1 MTIDEA
7 LSGAAGLAGVQWV
20 LYGVP
25 VQRALQELLATL
37 LAPPTTMRTCRLLRA
52 KVKPGRKLTAYYEV
66 ELAGQRDASPQPRAI
81 AVTWS
86 AQPHPTALPVSTMEA
101 VALESGVAAP
111 FRRLLA
117 SDDKWRMQIEVAPLD
132 PAFPPLVRA
141 MTPAQVVTMLTAQ
154 GIPAADCRI
163 TTLRYRPRQRHVLR
177 YDPLLAAAVPST
189 PFFAKLSQ
197 QKEGEATA
205 QIVDWAAAQL
215 AQRNLAV
222 TALCPHAWLGDEQLL
237 LYPYAPGTTVSHLLL
252 TNQPVLPLLH
262 GAGAALRALHDAPCP
277 IARPLVAKTFA
288 GEAKA
293 TLQAGEQLATLSPTL
308 YTTFAS
314 LVDAVH
320 ERYHQLPTAE
330 PTFTHSDFKADH
342 LLADGNRLTLID
354 FDSCA
359 LTDPAADLG
368 KFLADLHW
376 WQAMGGRFDRQ
387 RAQAAFLAGYGPP
400 TDPDFYA
407 RAQLYSAL
415 ILAKSTV
422 RRLNLFDELWLSQS
436 QALLDH
442 TMAVLHNR

>member
-20 LYGVP
+20 LYGAP

-37 LAPPTTMRTCRLLRA
+37 LAPPATVRACRLLRA

-66 ELAGQRDASPQPRAI
+66 ELAGQSDAPPQPRAI
-81 AVTWS
+81 AVTWTVQP
-86 AQPHPTALPVSTMEA
+86 AQTALPVSTMEA

-132 PAFPPLVRA
+132 PAFPHLVRA
-141 MTPAQVVTMLTAQ
+141 MTPAKVVALLSEQ
-154 GIPAADCRI
+154 DIPAADWRI

-177 YDPLLAAAVPST
+177 YDPVLATGFPAT

-197 QKEGEATA
+197 QKEGETTA

-215 AQRNLAV
+215 AQRKLAV
-222 TALCPHAWLGDEQLL
+222 VALCPRAWLADEQLL
-237 LYPYAPGTTVSHLLL
+237 LYPYAPGTTVSQLLL

-262 GAGAALRALHDAPCP
+262 RAGAALRALHDAPCP
-277 IARPLVAKTFA
+277 TVLPLVDKTFV

-293 TLQAGEQLATLSPTL
+293 TLQAGEQLAALAPTLS
-308 YTTFAS
+308 TTFAT

-320 ERYHQLPTAE
+320 ERYHQLPAAE

-359 LTDPAADLG
+359 MTDPAADLG

-376 WQAMGGRFDRQ
+376 WQVMGGRFDRQ

-400 TDPDFYA
+400 TDPDLYR
-407 RAQLYSAL
+407 RAQLYRTL
-415 ILAKSTV
+415 ILAKNTV
-422 RRLNLFDELWLSQS
+422 RRLNRFDERWLAQS
-436 QALLDH
+436 QALLH
-442 TMAVLHNR
+442 CAMALLHQA